1 MKITDVR
8 IRKIASEGKMKAI
21 VSVTFENEFVVHDI
35 KIIEGQN
42 GLFIAMPSR
51 KTPDGEFKDIA
62 HPINTET
69 REILQN
75 AILQEYAKVMQE
87 PVAEYVSKEV
97 EPTYQE
103 PELSPVGGS
112 SLF

>member
-1 MKITDVR
+1 MTITDVR
-8 IRKIASEGKMKAI
+8 VRKIASEVKMKAI
-21 VSVTFENEFVVHDI
+21 VSVTFDNEFVVHDI

-69 REILQN
+69 RERIQS
-75 AILQEYAKVMQE
+75 AILEAYEKA
-87 PVAEYVSKEV
+87 VSE
-97 EPTYQE
+97 E
-103 PELSPVGGS
+103 
-112 SLF
+112 SLTVSE